1 MEVHGDQESP
11 KVTSPDLYVVEKR
24 LRKCFGQP
32 RHGNKSNPLD
42 ELLYILLS
50 LQTTQTN
57 CQRSYRSLRRTFPR
71 WSLLA
76 KASQSEIR
84 KPINFAGF
92 GRQRAHKI
100 AAIARRIHRDNG
112 CVSLSRLKKLSS
124 EQAERYLTS
133 LPGVGKKTARCV
145 LMYSLDRAVFP
156 LDTHCARI
164 LKRLGF
170 DIPNGSLRKCE
181 DRIQDLIPPEIRYS
195 LHVTMIVLGRNI
207 CTSKRPKCNTCPLLS
222 LCPTGQIIADSQIS
236 QLARR
241 SAEND
246 GSGDDYKIPA

>member
-1 MEVHGDQESP
+1 MEGHRHQQSRGG
-11 KVTSPDLYVVEKR
+11 TLPDLYLVEKR

-32 RHGNKSNPLD
+32 RHGNKLNPLD

-50 LQTTQTN
+50 LQTTRIN
-57 CQRSYRSLRRTFPR
+57 CQRSYRSLRRAFPR

-76 KASQSEIR
+76 EASAANIR
-84 KPINFAGF
+84 KPINFAGL

-112 CVSLSRLKKLSS
+112 CVSLSRLKNLSS

-133 LPGVGKKTARCV
+133 LPGVGKKTARCI

-181 DRIQDLIPPEIRYS
+181 DQIQDLIPPEIRYS
-195 LHVTMIVLGRNI
+195 LHVTMIGLGRDT
-207 CTSKRPKCNTCPLLS
+207 CTSKRPRCSLCPLLS
-222 LCPTGQIIADSQIS
+222 MCPTGQELSLL
-236 QLARR
+236 QLPQA
-241 SAEND
+241 A
-246 GSGDDYKIPA
+246 